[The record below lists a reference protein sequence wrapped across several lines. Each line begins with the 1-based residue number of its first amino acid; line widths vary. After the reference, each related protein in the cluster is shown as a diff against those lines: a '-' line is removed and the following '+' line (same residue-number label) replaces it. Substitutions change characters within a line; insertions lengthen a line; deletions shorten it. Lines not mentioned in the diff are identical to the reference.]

1 MMTIVY
7 VSNAGHTERY
17 AEMLSRKTGLKS
29 LNINDAVKILPKGSS
44 ILLMGW
50 VMGDG
55 IQGYKKLC
63 KLFNIKGICAVG
75 MSKYSSKPESLRKT
89 NSLPDDMPLFVLPA
103 GIDVNKL
110 HGFYKLIIKMMQKSI
125 SKKNGEKPSPL
136 RKRNCTTSCSTGGIR
151 YLTSILTMW
160 KNGSH
165 NMIFLDSY
173 LT

>member
-7 VSNAGHTERY
+7 VSNAGHTEQY
-17 AEMLSRKTGLKS
+17 AEMLSRKTRLKS

-75 MSKYSSKPESLRKT
+75 MSKYSSKPESLKKT
-89 NSLPDDMPLFVLPA
+89 NLLVMP
-103 GIDVNKL
+103 
-110 HGFYKLIIKMMQKSI
+110 
-125 SKKNGEKPSPL
+125 
-136 RKRNCTTSCSTGGIR
+136 
-151 YLTSILTMW
+151 
-160 KNGSH
+160 
-165 NMIFLDSY
+165 
-173 LT
+173 

>member
-7 VSNAGHTERY
+7 VSNAGHTEQY
-17 AEMLSRKTGLKS
+17 AEMLSRKTRLKS

-50 VMGDG
+50 VMGDS

-125 SKKNGEKPSPL
+125 SKKNGEKTISAEEKEL
-136 RKRNCTTSCSTGGIR
+136 HDILLNGRNTVSDE
-151 YLTSILTMW
+151 
-160 KNGSH
+160 H
-165 NMIFLDSY
+165 LDDVEKWLSQY
-173 LT
+173 DFS